1 MTRSARKKKQM
12 RIFKASIYLFALIGM
27 YTVSVNVA
35 ETVKVTYQHGRSWVS
50 SLEFKAPVIVKGE

>member
-1 MTRSARKKKQM
+1 MTRAARKK
-12 RIFKASIYLFALIGM
+12 RLTLKASIYLFALIGM

-50 SLEFKAPVIVKGE
+50 SLEFKAPVIVKSE